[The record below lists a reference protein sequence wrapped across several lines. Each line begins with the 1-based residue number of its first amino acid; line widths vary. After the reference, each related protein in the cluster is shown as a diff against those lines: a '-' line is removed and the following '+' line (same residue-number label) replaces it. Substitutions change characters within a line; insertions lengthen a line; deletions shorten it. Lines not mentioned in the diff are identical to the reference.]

1 MDFKTIWKTL
11 SAIDCTKHTK
21 KVKAGYAELTYL
33 PWSSAWEL
41 ICNNYPDSTFKVLE
55 DKAYG
60 ETLEVWVELTIGGNS
75 RTMWLPVMDNRN
87 NSIKNPT
94 SREVSD
100 NRMRCLVK
108 AAAMF
113 GLGLYIY
120 QGEELPKPSQE
131 VEEHKKKLRD
141 LVMNGD
147 GIGMLEFSKTLTDQQ
162 FADVYNSFPPGKK
175 VSGKKAVDDLV
186 NAGWEIVNKYA
197 NELADARANEDE
209 PYETQLIDEVSP
221 LIFDLIER
229 KIGV

>member
-1 MDFKTIWKTL
+1 MEFKEIWKTL
-11 SAIDCTKHTK
+11 SSIDCSKHTK

-41 ICNNYPDSTFKVLE
+41 ICNHYPDSTFEVLE
-55 DKAYG
+55 DKSYG
-60 ETLEVWVELTIGGNS
+60 DTLEVWIRLTIGGHS
-75 RTMWLPVMDNRN
+75 RTMWLPVMDNKN
-87 NSIKNPT
+87 KSIPNPT

-131 VEEHKKKLRD
+131 VEDNKNRLYDLLRKK
-141 LVMNGD
+141 D
-147 GIGMLEFSKTLTDQQ
+147 GLAMLEFSKSLTDQQ

-175 VSGKKAVDDLV
+175 MAGKKAVDDLV
-186 NAGWEIVNKYA
+186 NEGWEVVNKYA
-197 NELADARANEDE
+197 NELADAWANEDE
-209 PYETQLIDEVSP
+209 LYEKQLTEEVSP
-221 LIFDLIER
+221 LILDLIKR
-229 KIGV
+229 KIC